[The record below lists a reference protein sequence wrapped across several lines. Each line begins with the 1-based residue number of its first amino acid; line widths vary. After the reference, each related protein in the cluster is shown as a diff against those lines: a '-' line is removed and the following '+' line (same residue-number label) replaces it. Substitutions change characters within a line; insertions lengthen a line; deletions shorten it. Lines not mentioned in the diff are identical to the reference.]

1 MPAEKKKPVNKIR
14 LTKAQISE
22 GLKNIPI
29 EQILGATKTGSTLTH
44 KQKAFAKEVAMGET
58 KAGAYRKVYKSKSNH
73 KVVGNAASKLAKT
86 AGVSMEIE
94 AYRLAQEAR
103 EYLTGDRLASL
114 VLHQLTIHA
123 LNEDIPPATRVRAL
137 ELLGKSNGANLFL
150 ERKEVTTISASKDAK
165 ASLMDK
171 IREAMNRNSI
181 DVEYKDSGESLLD
194 ELKTVYVEGT
204 IGDSSGTSATD
215 NADIS
220 PETGTSATQSTQN
233 NSNESDIH
241 SSIHVSPSIDTRI
254 KTGSSTAEK
263 TNQFMCGSDSDPVPS
278 ENSVDETATPPM
290 PLNEPLDRGPDMHNS
305 LLTQSPVEQVTHPT
319 NNINNDSQ
327 VIDSKGP
334 SPTINPAQVDWV
346 NLETPPV
353 TLLNEKGEKNI

>member
-1 MPAEKKKPVNKIR
+1 MPAEKKKPVNKIL

-44 KQKAFAKEVAMGET
+44 KQKTFARKVAEGST
-58 KAGAYRKVYKSKSNH
+58 QAQAYRETYNSKAS
-73 KVVGNAASKLAKT
+73 KKIQGDTASKLANT
-86 AGVSMEIE
+86 PRVSQEIE

-137 ELLGKSNGANLFL
+137 ELLGKSNGANLFID
-150 ERKEVTTISASKDAK
+150 RKEVTTISASKDAK

-171 IREAMNRNSI
+171 IREAMSRNSI

-194 ELKTVYVEGT
+194 ELKTTYIEGT
-204 IGDSSGTSATD
+204 IGTPSVTSYSSD
-215 NADIS
+215 L
-220 PETGTSATQSTQN
+220 
-233 NSNESDIH
+233 
-241 SSIHVSPSIDTRI
+241 
-254 KTGSSTAEK
+254 
-263 TNQFMCGSDSDPVPS
+263 DSDPVPS
-278 ENSVDETATPPM
+278 ENSVNDTATPPM

-334 SPTINPAQVDWV
+334 PPTINPAQVDWV
-346 NLETPPV
+346 DSETPPV

>member
-22 GLKNIPI
+22 GLKSIPI

-137 ELLGKSNGANLFL
+137 ELLGKSNGANLFID
-150 ERKEVTTISASKDAK
+150 RKEVTTISASKDAK

-171 IREAMNRNSI
+171 IREAMSRNSI

-194 ELKTVYVEGT
+194 ELKTTYIEGT
-204 IGDSSGTSATD
+204 IGTPSVTSYSSD
-215 NADIS
+215 L
-220 PETGTSATQSTQN
+220 
-233 NSNESDIH
+233 
-241 SSIHVSPSIDTRI
+241 
-254 KTGSSTAEK
+254 
-263 TNQFMCGSDSDPVPS
+263 DSDPVPS
-278 ENSVDETATPPM
+278 ENSVNDTATPPM

-334 SPTINPAQVDWV
+334 PPTINPAQVDWV
-346 NLETPPV
+346 DSETPPV

>member
-204 IGDSSGTSATD
+204 IGATSVTSYSSD
-215 NADIS
+215 L
-220 PETGTSATQSTQN
+220 
-233 NSNESDIH
+233 
-241 SSIHVSPSIDTRI
+241 
-254 KTGSSTAEK
+254 
-263 TNQFMCGSDSDPVPS
+263 DSDPVPS
-278 ENSVDETATPPM
+278 ENSVNETATPPM

-327 VIDSKGP
+327 VIDSKGIP
-334 SPTINPAQVDWV
+334 PTINPAQVDWV

>member
-73 KVVGNAASKLAKT
+73 KVVGNAASKLAQT

-94 AYRLAQEAR
+94 AYRLANEAK

-204 IGDSSGTSATD
+204 IGATSVTSYSSD
-215 NADIS
+215 L
-220 PETGTSATQSTQN
+220 
-233 NSNESDIH
+233 
-241 SSIHVSPSIDTRI
+241 
-254 KTGSSTAEK
+254 
-263 TNQFMCGSDSDPVPS
+263 DSDPVPS
-278 ENSVDETATPPM
+278 ENSVNETATPPM

-346 NLETPPV
+346 NSETPPV

>member
-44 KQKAFAKEVAMGET
+44 KQKTFARKVAEGST
-58 KAGAYRKVYKSKSNH
+58 QAQAYRETYNSKAS
-73 KVVGNAASKLAKT
+73 KKIQGDTASKLANT
-86 AGVSMEIE
+86 PRVSQEIE

-171 IREAMNRNSI
+171 IREAMNRNAI
-181 DVEYKDSGESLLD
+181 EVDYKDSGESLLD

-204 IGDSSGTSATD
+204 IGNSS
-215 NADIS
+215 
-220 PETGTSATQSTQN
+220 GTSATQSTQN

-241 SSIHVSPSIDTRI
+241 SHIQVLPSIDIRLEAT
-254 KTGSSTAEK
+254 SSTDGIKNE
-263 TNQFMCGSDSDPVPS
+263 FMCGSDSDPDPS

-327 VIDSKGP
+327 VIDSKGVP
-334 SPTINPAQVDWV
+334 HTINPAQVDWV
-346 NLETPPV
+346 DSETPPV

>member
-44 KQKAFAKEVAMGET
+44 KQKTFARKVAEGST
-58 KAGAYRKVYKSKSNH
+58 QAQAYRETYNSKAS
-73 KVVGNAASKLAKT
+73 KKIQGDTASKLANT
-86 AGVSMEIE
+86 PRVSQEIE

-137 ELLGKSNGANLFL
+137 ELLGKSNGANLFID
-150 ERKEVTTISASKDAK
+150 RKEVTTISASKDAK

-171 IREAMNRNSI
+171 IREAMSRNSI

-194 ELKTVYVEGT
+194 ELKTTYIEGT
-204 IGDSSGTSATD
+204 IGTPSVTSYSSD
-215 NADIS
+215 L
-220 PETGTSATQSTQN
+220 
-233 NSNESDIH
+233 
-241 SSIHVSPSIDTRI
+241 
-254 KTGSSTAEK
+254 
-263 TNQFMCGSDSDPVPS
+263 DSDPVPS
-278 ENSVDETATPPM
+278 ENSVNDTATPPM

-334 SPTINPAQVDWV
+334 PPTINPAQVDWV
-346 NLETPPV
+346 DSETPPV